1 MTAKPNKTN
10 TDHLNNEQPRRATRR
25 TCAKRAARVAN
36 TVSAASEHYL
46 GVIGSE
52 AVARAGNS
60 PNLKGVVHELLFR
73 DKLNLNPSNI
83 LQGKVARLTKNP
95 HAHGVD
101 VVQTQGGKV
110 VGKYQL
116 KDCPSAGG
124 VNKTLEQTRSGK
136 YGNTQLKGTNETTE
150 AYNRAKGGQGKEM
163 SSTGISSDRTGR
175 VADNASPK
183 QRGAN
188 LKANFRDIGRCAGA
202 SAAVGSGV
210 AAAFSACSNGKKYL
224 DGEIGGAECARK
236 VLCDT
241 AKGGAAAGATTLA
254 ALSVKEGGKA
264 LGKALGKESLR
275 KVAGSNAGTAI
286 AFGVAE
292 VGMDAVRLAR
302 GQISGEEF
310 GRKTAETAGGAAG
323 GYGGMVGGAALGTL
337 LCPGIGT
344 AIGGFLGALLG
355 GFGGRG
361 LGECVGEGFF
371 G

>member
-10 TDHLNNEQPRRATRR
+10 TDKQNHKQPKRSTRWTCAERATG
-25 TCAKRAARVAN
+25 VAN

-52 AVARAGNS
+52 AVARAGNN

-73 DKLNLNPSNI
+73 DKLNLNPSNM

-101 VVQTQGGKV
+101 VVQMQGGKV

-116 KDCPSAGG
+116 KDCSSTSG

-150 AYNRAKGGQGKEM
+150 AYNRAKGVQDKKM
-163 SSTGISSDRTGR
+163 SSTGISSDKTGR

-188 LKANFRDIGRCAGA
+188 IKANFRDIGRCAGTSVA
-202 SAAVGSGV
+202 VGAGVGAAV
-210 AAAFSACSNGKKYL
+210 SACSNGKKYL
-224 DGEIGGAECARK
+224 DGEISGAECVGK
-236 VLCDT
+236 VLCDS
-241 AKGGAAAGATTLA
+241 AKSGAAAGATTLA
-254 ALSVKEGGKA
+254 ALSMKEGGKA

-286 AFGVAE
+286 AFGVVE
-292 VGMDAVRLAR
+292 VGMDAVKLAR
-302 GQISGEEF
+302 GEIGGDEF
-310 GRKTAETAGGAAG
+310 GRKTVETAGGAAG
-323 GYGGMVGGAALGTL
+323 GYGGMLGGAALGTL
-337 LCPGIGT
+337 LCPGVGT
-344 AIGGFLGALLG
+344 AIGGFIGAIFG
-355 GFGGRG
+355 GFGGRAV
-361 LGECVGEGFF
+361 GECVGKGVF